1 MTSGAHGRRILVA
14 GIGNIF
20 FGDDAF
26 GVEVVN
32 RLASRD
38 LPAGVIVSDFG
49 IRGFDLAFALLD
61 GYDAAI
67 LVDATPRGGEP
78 GTLYVI
84 EPDLAASP
92 TMGQLQV
99 ETHNLDPVKVLRLAR
114 SFGGPLPPRIV
125 VAGCEPATL
134 GTEDEGQL
142 GLSDPI
148 AAVIEPGVALVESLI
163 ARLLA
168 DQEVTGSIAIMTKT
182 PSLIA
187 CSAP

>member
-1 MTSGAHGRRILVA
+1 MPESQDRRILVV

-38 LPAGVIVSDFG
+38 LPPGVTVSDFG

-67 LVDATPRGGEP
+67 LVDATPRGGQP

-84 EPDLAASP
+84 EPELGTSAATSP
-92 TMGQLQV
+92 TQV
-99 ETHNLDPVKVLRLAR
+99 ETHNLDPIKVLRLAA
-114 SFGGPLPPRIV
+114 SFGGLPPPRIV

-142 GLSDPI
+142 GLSDPV
-148 AAVIEPGVALVESLI
+148 AAVIEAGVTLVESLI
-163 ARLLA
+163 SRLGA
-168 DQEVTGSIAIMTKT
+168 DQEVTSNIATMTKT
-182 PSLIA
+182 PSLIG
-187 CSAP
+187 